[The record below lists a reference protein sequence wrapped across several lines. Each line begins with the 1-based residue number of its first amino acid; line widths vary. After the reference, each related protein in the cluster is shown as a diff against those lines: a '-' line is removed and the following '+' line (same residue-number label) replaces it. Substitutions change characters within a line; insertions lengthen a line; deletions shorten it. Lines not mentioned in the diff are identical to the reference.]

1 VALEHRVAAVENYEI
16 TKSNDS
22 NDKIVGNN
30 KGTSS
35 IVRLLLLHLSILVP
49 VFEDINLLLEILFH

>member
-1 VALEHRVAAVENYEI
+1 VALERRAAAVENYEI

-30 KGTSS
+30 KETSGIVTASSFTPIDSSTS
-35 IVRLLLLHLSILVP
+35 I
-49 VFEDINLLLEILFH
+49 